1 MAVSVDVVD
10 ELVQHHGRQ
19 SGHAGEETI
28 DPRRRGQPGER
39 RREVVTI
46 GGPQPPQ
53 GRTATPLCTA
63 GGGGWG
69 THTPVGTNARA
80 PAPGGLTAHVVVE
93 TFRRSPNPDWSSAA
107 VPAWYTHRVTWPRT
121 AAPLARRTLTLTP
134 AHHGGHPLVGSRTA
148 AVANRAGTRPSTLEG
163 YLPAG
168 DRTPPDCQ
176 VDHGTFQSPYPSQD
190 GIGVPPVLV

>member
-28 DPRRRGQPGER
+28 GPRRRGQPGER

-69 THTPVGTNARA
+69 TTLLSGQTLVLQHPV
-80 PAPGGLTAHVVVE
+80 GLTAHVVVE
-93 TFRRSPNPDWSSAA
+93 TFRRSPTPDWSSAA
-107 VPAWYTHRVTWPRT
+107 VPAWYTHRVTWP
-121 AAPLARRTLTLTP
+121 
-134 AHHGGHPLVGSRTA
+134 
-148 AVANRAGTRPSTLEG
+148 
-163 YLPAG
+163 
-168 DRTPPDCQ
+168 
-176 VDHGTFQSPYPSQD
+176 
-190 GIGVPPVLV
+190 